1 MRTARPRRRRPDE
14 EGSVTAEAAIVVPIM
29 AAFALALVWLITV
42 GIAQVRA
49 VDAARDAARELARG
63 DDVAAATSAARRT
76 APADAHVFV
85 DRRGDDVVVTV
96 TFRAAPPGWL
106 LVPAPSMDVHA
117 SAVVAAEMDGPS

>member
-1 MRTARPRRRRPDE
+1 M
-14 EGSVTAEAAIVVPIM
+14 TAEAAIVVPIM

-63 DDVAAATSAARRT
+63 DDAAAAVSAARRT
-76 APADAHVFV
+76 APADARVSV
-85 DRRGDDVVVTV
+85 DRRGDDWLVTV
-96 TFRAAPPGWL
+96 TFPAAPPGWL

-117 SAVVAAEMDGPS
+117 SAVVAAEGDGSP